1 MTTRS
6 RAICKPARVSLTLAI
21 LAAAVAARGDVVTFQ
36 DLTVPQAGYFNGDP
50 GNLDPGDEVSQPWL
64 SAGVA
69 FSNTYGID
77 AVFDFPYWSGFAY
90 SNVVNTTTAG
100 FTNQYASYPGGGY
113 QSTTYA
119 IAYSSGATVTLPEAA
134 IVSGFQIAN
143 TTYGYLAMRDGDV
156 HGFTQPLAAGGWFRV
171 TATGRRSGTPTGSAE
186 FYLADLRG
194 ESPPGIVAGWDWF
207 DLSGLGT
214 VDEVGFAFSG
224 SDVGQFGLNTP
235 AYFAMDNL
243 AFAAVPEPAAWAL
256 VAAAAGVA
264 AAVRSRRGRR

>member
-1 MTTRS
+1 MTTCS
-6 RAICKPARVSLTLAI
+6 QAISKPPRVSLTLAI
-21 LAAAVAARGDVVTFQ
+21 LAVAAAARGEVVTFQ

-50 GNLDPGDEVSQPWL
+50 GNLVPGDEVSQPWQ

-77 AVFDFPYWSGFAY
+77 ADFAFPYWLGFAY

-113 QSTTYA
+113 QSSTYA
-119 IAYSSGATVTLPEAA
+119 IAYSPGATVTLPEAA

-143 TTYGYLAMRDGDV
+143 TTYGYLAMRDGDQ
-156 HGFTQPLAAGGWFRV
+156 FSPALPAGGWFRV
-171 TATGRRSGTPTGSAE
+171 TATGRRAGSPTGSAE

-224 SDVGQFGLNTP
+224 SDVGSFGLNTP
-235 AYFAMDNL
+235 AYFALDNL
-243 AFAAVPEPAAWAL
+243 TLTAVPEPATWAL
-256 VAAAAGVA
+256 MAAAAGVA
-264 AAVRSRRGRR
+264 AVARSRRGRR

>member
-1 MTTRS
+1 MTTRLS
-6 RAICKPARVSLTLAI
+6 AVLII
-21 LAAAVAARGDVVTFQ
+21 LAGAVAARGAVVTFE

-69 FSNTYGID
+69 FSNTYGVD
-77 AVFDFPYWSGFAY
+77 ADFAFPYWSGFAY
-90 SNVVNTTTAG
+90 SDVVNTTTPG
-100 FTNQYASYPGGGY
+100 FTNQYASFPGGGY
-113 QSTTYA
+113 QSSTYA
-119 IAYSSGATVTLPEAA
+119 VAYADGATVTLPGAA
-134 IVSGFQIAN
+134 IVSGLRIAN
-143 TTYGYLAMRDGDV
+143 TTYASLAMRDGDQ
-156 HGFTQPLAAGGWFRV
+156 FSPALQPGGWFRV
-171 TATGRRSGTPTGSAE
+171 TATGRRSGSPTGSAE

-235 AYFAMDNL
+235 AYFALDNL
-243 AFAAVPEPAAWAL
+243 TFATVPEPAAWA
-256 VAAAAGVA
+256 VMAAAAGLA
-264 AAVRSRRGRR
+264 AAVRSRRRRR

>member
-1 MTTRS
+1 MTTRLS
-6 RAICKPARVSLTLAI
+6 AVLII
-21 LAAAVAARGDVVTFQ
+21 LAGAVAARGAVVTFE

-69 FSNTYGID
+69 FSNTYGVD
-77 AVFDFPYWSGFAY
+77 ADFAFPYWSGFAY
-90 SNVVNTTTAG
+90 SDVVNTTTPG
-100 FTNQYASYPGGGY
+100 FTNQYASFPGGGY
-113 QSTTYA
+113 QSSTYA
-119 IAYSSGATVTLPEAA
+119 VAYADGATVTLPGAA
-134 IVSGFQIAN
+134 IVSGLRIAN
-143 TTYGYLAMRDGDV
+143 TTYAALAMRDGDQ
-156 HGFTQPLAAGGWFRV
+156 FSPALQPGGWFRV
-171 TATGRRSGTPTGSAE
+171 TATGRRSGSPTGSAE

-235 AYFAMDNL
+235 AYFALDNL
-243 AFAAVPEPAAWAL
+243 TFAAVPEPAAWA
-256 VAAAAGVA
+256 VMAAAAGLA
-264 AAVRSRRGRR
+264 AAVRSRRRRR